1 MISFVQWH
9 KYISSL
15 LFASQQHF
23 CYVQIGHKLLGPYSQ
38 FHPKIVY

>member
-9 KYISSL
+9 KCISFL

-23 CYVQIGHKLLGPYSQ
+23 CYVQIGHKFLGHHSQ
-38 FHPKIVY
+38 FRPKIVS